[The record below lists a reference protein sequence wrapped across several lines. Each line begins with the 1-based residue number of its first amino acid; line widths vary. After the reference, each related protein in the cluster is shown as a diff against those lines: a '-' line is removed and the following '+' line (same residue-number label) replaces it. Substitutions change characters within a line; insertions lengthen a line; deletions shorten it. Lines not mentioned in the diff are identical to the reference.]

1 MKFKLNMFLLF
12 HTSQLSDASGD
23 EQRMGSQ
30 WIWYNLIAVIRQMMF
45 IVAVHFVCRGLLG
58 RQWCVVMVEKV
69 RIGPGRWHL
78 SNGHQNVGRQE
89 EKRHNNLKKL
99 NLLFIKCEAS
109 KKCSQM
115 VLILNIRGNLY
126 TIYSIEEI
134 TVNIPSSSWFATIP
148 CTSGWNNRQRMM
160 RNWRGDRPFI

>member
-1 MKFKLNMFLLF
+1 
-12 HTSQLSDASGD
+12 
-23 EQRMGSQ
+23 
-30 WIWYNLIAVIRQMMF
+30 
-45 IVAVHFVCRGLLG
+45 
-58 RQWCVVMVEKV
+58 MVEKV
-69 RIGPGRWHL
+69 RIRPGRWHL

-134 TVNIPSSSWFATIP
+134 TVNIPSSS
-148 CTSGWNNRQRMM
+148 
-160 RNWRGDRPFI
+160 